1 MCLFCDALEQWV
13 CSCGAIV
20 PIGAAC
26 ECGERQSA
34 NSRETET
41 VEIVFVGVDDWEEYA
56 PNRAARRRAAKAD
69 RALS

>member
-20 PIGAAC
+20 AIGERC

-34 NSRETET
+34 SSNETET
-41 VEIVFVGVDDWEEYA
+41 VEIVFVGFDGADEFP
-56 PNRAARRRAAKAD
+56 PNRAARRRMAKTA
-69 RALS
+69 RTHS